1 MRNSRRSTSRR
12 AASSTRIPAAGS
24 ALEAVLRRD
33 RLVVIAALAALA
45 LLSWAYIGWL
55 AASPMDHEVMMIG
68 MMTPSVAPMILVYSG
83 VARQASSSG
92 AAFASSG
99 WFALGYFLAW
109 IFFAL
114 LATLLQWALE
124 RALLLTP
131 MTAQVG
137 SSLGGAFLIAAGLYQ
152 WTPLKE
158 ACLSQCQSPFA
169 FIQSHGGFRGTSGAS
184 TALGL
189 RHGAYCLGCCWALM
203 VLLFVAGVMN
213 LLWIAA
219 IGALVLAEKLI
230 PGRLFRR
237 VTGSALVAA
246 GIALLA

>member
-1 MRNSRRSTSRR
+1 M
-12 AASSTRIPAAGS
+12 
-24 ALEAVLRRD
+24 LRRD

-55 AASPMDHEVMMIG
+55 AASPMGHAASGEMAMTSPSFGRWSAVRFVATFLMWSVMMIG
-68 MMTPSVAPMILVYSG
+68 MMTPSVAPMILIYTR

-92 AAFASSG
+92 TPFASSG
-99 WFALGYFLAW
+99 WFGLGYFLAW
-109 IFFAL
+109 TVFSL

-158 ACLSQCQSPFA
+158 ACL
-169 FIQSHGGFRGTSGAS
+169 
-184 TALGL
+184 
-189 RHGAYCLGCCWALM
+189 
-203 VLLFVAGVMN
+203 
-213 LLWIAA
+213 
-219 IGALVLAEKLI
+219 
-230 PGRLFRR
+230 
-237 VTGSALVAA
+237 
-246 GIALLA
+246 

>member
-1 MRNSRRSTSRR
+1 M
-12 AASSTRIPAAGS
+12 
-24 ALEAVLRRD
+24 
-33 RLVVIAALAALA
+33 IAALSALA
-45 LLSWAYIGWL
+45 LLSWTYIGWL
-55 AASPMDHEVMMIG
+55 AASPMGHSASGDISGDMAMASPGFGRWSAVQFLATFLMWSVMMIG
-68 MMTPSVAPMILVYSG
+68 MMTPSVAPMILIHAR

-92 AAFASSG
+92 TPFASSG
-99 WFALGYFLAW
+99 WFGLGYFLAW
-109 IFFAL
+109 TIFAL

-137 SSLGGAFLIAAGLYQ
+137 SPLGGALLIAAGLYQ
-152 WTPLKE
+152 WTPMKE

-169 FIQSHGGFRGTSGAS
+169 FIQSHGGFRGTSRAS
-184 TALGL
+184 IALGL

-203 VLLFVAGVMN
+203 VLLFVAGIMN